1 MKLFRAFSNRSFVLL
16 WTGQIISRLG
26 DSLHTI
32 ALAWWVL
39 EKTGSA
45 AAMGTVLICSTI
57 PMLICLLIGGVAVDR
72 LPRVSLMLT
81 SDLIRGGIVLLI
93 AFLSFQQRLELWQIF
108 VMSALFG
115 TIQAFFYPAYTAL
128 VPDLVPVEM
137 LSSANSLRSI
147 SVKAAGLIGPAIAA
161 TIIAIG
167 GTSLAFAVDAL
178 TFLISAICIIMLP
191 RVPVLTQPMEKENGV
206 VQDIGKGISTVL
218 NSPWL
223 WVTLVV
229 ASVSTIFLDGP
240 AEAALP
246 LLIKQRFGVQVG
258 LYALLNSLSALGSII
273 AALGLGHL
281 KRLHKRGLLT
291 YGAWML
297 ASLMLLVM
305 GLPLPVAAISLA
317 FFIQGASITTLGLAW
332 INSLQEFVPANLLGR
347 VASIDMLVSS
357 GLVPIGYGLAGIA
370 ADRIGA
376 APIFII
382 GGSVATTVIALGLL
396 HPTVRAVD

>member
-1 MKLFRAFSNRSFVLL
+1 MPLLRAFSNRSFVLL
-16 WTGQIISRLG
+16 WAGQIISRLG

-45 AAMGTVLICSTI
+45 TAMGTVLICSTI
-57 PMLICLLIGGVAVDR
+57 PMLLCLLFGGVAVDR

-81 SDLIRGGIVLLI
+81 SDLLRGGVVLLI
-93 AFLSFQQRLELWQIF
+93 ALLAFQQRLELWQIF
-108 VMSALFG
+108 IMSTLFG
-115 TIQAFFYPAYTAL
+115 IVQAFFYPAYTAL
-128 VPDLVPVEM
+128 LPDLVPAEM
-137 LSSANSLRSI
+137 LPGANSLRSI
-147 SVKAAGLIGPAIAA
+147 STKAAGLIGPAIAG
-161 TIIAIG
+161 TIIALG
-167 GTSLAFAVDAL
+167 GTSLAFALDAL
-178 TFLISAICIIMLP
+178 TFIISAVCIIALP
-191 RVPVLTQPMEKENGV
+191 RVAILKLPVEKEESV
-206 VQDIGKGISTVL
+206 VQDIRTGISTVL

-246 LLIKQRFGVQVG
+246 LLIKQRFGSQIG
-258 LYALLNSLSALGSII
+258 LYALLNALSALGSLII
-273 AALGLGHL
+273 AFWLGHFKQL
-281 KRLHKRGLLT
+281 RRRGPLT

-297 ASLMLLVM
+297 ASLMLVVM
-305 GLPLPVAAISLA
+305 GLPLPVAGICLA
-317 FFIQGASITTLGLAW
+317 FFIQGASITALGLAW
-332 INSLQEFVPANLLGR
+332 MNSLQEFVPANLLGR

-370 ADRIGA
+370 ADHIGA

-382 GGSVATTVIALGLL
+382 GGATAAIVIASGLL
-396 HPTVRAVD
+396 HPAIRAVD